1 MVGMGTLVFNL
12 KCIDAEVQGIFLEKS
27 RGK

>member
-1 MVGMGTLVFNL
+1 MVGMRTLVFDL
-12 KCIDAEVQGIFLEKS
+12 KGIDAEVQGICLEKS